1 MTNRAPASV
10 TPSRKRIRLDA
21 AEYRAEGRVFLVT
34 ICTVDRRPWFSL
46 HPPLADIAT
55 ATIVAIADARWS
67 TLHAWCVMPDHVHLL
82 MEDTDVVGYVR
93 VFKGSLTTR
102 ARCIDPHHRL
112 WQRSFHDHAPRSGV
126 VLVETARYVLDNPV
140 RAGIVAAAA
149 QYRWSG
155 SGTWPDWRNW
165 G

>member
-10 TPSRKRIRLDA
+10 TPRRKRIRLDA

-82 MEDTDVVGYVR
+82 MEDADVVGYVR

-102 ARCIDPHHRL
+102 ARCIDSHRRL
-112 WQRSFHDHAPRSGV
+112 WQRSFHDHAPRSRES
-126 VLVETARYVLDNPV
+126 LFETARYVLGNPV
-140 RAGIVAAAA
+140 RAGIVAKAAE
-149 QYRWSG
+149 YRWSG
-155 SGTWPDWRNW
+155 SGTWPDRSGW